1 MLRLMHRWSLFAPAL
16 LGITL
21 LVVGWQL
28 LVMLFDLPRYIL
40 PGPERVAMTLWANRV
55 LLLHHGMI
63 TLVEIM
69 VGFCLGVL
77 LGVMTALAL
86 IIMPTLRR
94 TLLPL
99 LLITQAIPVFA
110 LAPILMLWFG
120 YGMLSKI
127 IMAMLIIYFPV
138 TSNSYDG
145 LRQTPQEWL
154 DLSTTMG
161 ATSLRRLWYIRIPAA
176 LPSFAS
182 GLRMAATAAPIGA
195 VIGEWVGSS
204 AGLGYLML
212 QANGRMQTDLMFAAL
227 VVLVIFAVAFYFLV
241 DGLCR
246 RLLPWQPDRRHNDD

>member
-1 MLRLMHRWSLFAPAL
+1 MQRLTAMTPAL
-16 LGITL
+16 LGIGL
-21 LVVGWQL
+21 LLAGWQGVVL
-28 LVMLFDLPRYIL
+28 LFDPPRYIL
-40 PGPERVAMTLWANRV
+40 PGPARVALVLWSHHS
-55 LLLHHGMI
+55 LLLHHGLI
-63 TLVEIM
+63 TLLEILG
-69 VGFCLGVL
+69 GFVLGVSLGVL
-77 LGVMTALAL
+77 TALAL
-86 IIMPTLRR
+86 SVFPTLRR

-99 LLITQAIPVFA
+99 LLVTQAIPVFA

-138 TSNSYDG
+138 ASTSYDG
-145 LRQTPQEWL
+145 LRQTPPGWL
-154 DLSTTMG
+154 ELATTMG
-161 ATSLRRLWYIRIPAA
+161 ATPFRRLWFIRIPAA

-227 VVLVIFAVAFYFLV
+227 VVLVAFAVTLYFLV

-246 RLLPWQPDRRHNDD
+246 QLLPWQPDRRHNDD